1 MNLKA
6 ASLLKRLSFFV
17 LRVKTSFMANS
28 SFLIAITGG
37 SGSGKSTL
45 SVALSERLGSG
56 ASVLLNEDAYYW
68 PMSHYGDF
76 QTELQREKIIAEIN
90 YDDPSSKDA
99 DHLLRDLTAL
109 KNGKAIEQPI
119 YDYSRHDRSSDTNT
133 FHPAPILILE
143 GIHALSIPAIESLI
157 DLSVYVDTPDDLRLA
172 RRIRRDTSERG
183 RSIESVL
190 TQYLGTVRPAHYAFT
205 HPAKFIADLVLADE
219 GLPAYGKVRPTP
231 EAIERMLA
239 PVLER
244 LRQRGLI
251 KAEQ

>member
-1 MNLKA
+1 M
-6 ASLLKRLSFFV
+6 
-17 LRVKTSFMANS
+17 TT

-45 SVALSERLGSG
+45 SEALAERLG
-56 ASVLLNEDAYYW
+56 AEVAVLLNEDAYYW
-68 PMSHYGDF
+68 PMAHYGSFETD
-76 QTELQREKIIAEIN
+76 LQRQKIIAEIN

-109 KNGKAIEQPI
+109 KGGAPIHQPI
-119 YDYSRHDRSSDTNT
+119 YDYARHDRKAETNR
-133 FHPAPILILE
+133 FDPAPLIILE
-143 GIHALSIPAIESLI
+143 GIHALSIPEIEPLI

-183 RSIESVL
+183 RTIESVL
-190 TQYLGTVRPAHYAFT
+190 GQYLGTVRPAHYAFT

-219 GLPAYGKVRPTP
+219 GLPAYGHVRPAP

-239 PVLER
+239 PILER
-244 LRQRGLI
+244 LRQRGVVPTH
-251 KAEQ
+251 